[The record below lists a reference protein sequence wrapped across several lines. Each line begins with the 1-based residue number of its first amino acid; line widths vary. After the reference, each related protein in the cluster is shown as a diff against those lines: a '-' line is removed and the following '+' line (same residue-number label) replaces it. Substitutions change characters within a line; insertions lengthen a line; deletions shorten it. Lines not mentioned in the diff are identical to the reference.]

1 MVRGMKLMSSGAG
14 VLALGAGFGAVTS
27 LVNDVSSPYGV
38 VGGRLVNAG
47 WAWVAEVVEVASLLL
62 DVGWAWAGLAVAV
75 GWLAGAR
82 VRGAAAGV
90 LALIV
95 ATAAYSG
102 VDSVLREEPLGWYWR
117 NTLFWWLASVIFGPV
132 LGAVGASIRRPG
144 VIGLLA
150 GLTVPAGAIVQ
161 MIFQP
166 PGWGLI
172 VHPSAIWAR
181 VIVGV
186 AATVS
191 VVVLV
196 TRFLAAKRH
205 RPPRPPQGLIGSSR
219 SSSEGR
225 KPARW

>member
-1 MVRGMKLMSSGAG
+1 MVRGVKLMSSGVG

-38 VGGRLVNAG
+38 VGTRLVKAG
-47 WAWVAEVVEVASLLL
+47 WAWVSKVAEVPSLLL

-90 LALIV
+90 LALIA
-95 ATAAYSG
+95 ATAAYACM
-102 VDSVLREEPLGWYWR
+102 DSVLREEPLDWYWR
-117 NTLFWWLASVIFGPV
+117 NTLFWWLASVVFGPV

-150 GLTVPAGAIVQ
+150 GLTVPVGAIVQ

-172 VHPSAIWAR
+172 VHPAAIWAR
-181 VIVGV
+181 VIVWV
-186 AATVS
+186 AATLSIGVI
-191 VVVLV
+191 V
-196 TRFLAAKRH
+196 TRFLAAKQH
-205 RPPRPPQGLIGSSR
+205 QGLETSARESR
-219 SSSEGR
+219 AGKSCADQESG
-225 KPARW
+225 